1 MSSTIRI
8 LRFPLIILAGAF
20 GGVGLIVGFVFI
32 LAHLIRLKSLGSP
45 YLLPLY
51 PFRGLGTAEGLLR
64 LPFSQTA
71 GRASFLRP
79 KRNGAMIQT
88 KRKKNATVKKNENI
102 FYAFHYYF
110 NFSIWLYRGTYS

>member
-71 GRASFLRP
+71 GRAFSKTEKKWRYDP
-79 KRNGAMIQT
+79 NKAKEKRDGEE
-88 KRKKNATVKKNENI
+88 K
-102 FYAFHYYF
+102 
-110 NFSIWLYRGTYS
+110 